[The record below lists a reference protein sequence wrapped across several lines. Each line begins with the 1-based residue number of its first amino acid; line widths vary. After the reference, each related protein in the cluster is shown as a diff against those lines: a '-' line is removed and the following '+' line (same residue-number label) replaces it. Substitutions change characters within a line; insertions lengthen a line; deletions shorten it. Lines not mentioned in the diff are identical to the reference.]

1 APCSSSSRAGSGRPD
16 RSGGAIRGEKAMRV
30 MLEWH
35 PANPKNCSRPAPWR
49 VRCHAFREII
59 PACSSSLILL
69 WFHLKGHL
77 MKDRHSNRAAILTG
91 PSGHG
96 FAITPDDATDLERPV
111 RALYVGNAGNLAV
124 TFASGVE

>member
-1 APCSSSSRAGSGRPD
+1 
-16 RSGGAIRGEKAMRV
+16 
-30 MLEWH
+30 
-35 PANPKNCSRPAPWR
+35 
-49 VRCHAFREII
+49 RCPAFREII

-69 WFHLKGHL
+69 WVHLKGHL

-111 RALYVGNAGNLAV
+111 RALYGGYAGNLAV
-124 TFASGVE
+124 TFASGVEAVLEGVTGGTILPIRVVRVHATGTSAGAIIGLA